1 MRLSLHVAP
10 SGGWQAGPWVSAWL
24 AAALAIIVGV
34 PVADLFLPPDIHL
47 AHLLAVA
54 PAFTAAVAGA
64 RLTAAVSVLAALAL
78 IVAGAERDTL
88 TTESVLVQFGSL
100 IAVSALLVLFSVF
113 RDRRNRE
120 LARVRRVSDA
130 TQRVVLR
137 PLPARAGPLSIASAY
152 RAFDADSTIGGDLY
166 AVTRAAGS
174 TRLVIGDVRGKG
186 LATIGSTAI
195 MLGTFRALAHR
206 QLPLPEL
213 VAQLEGAVRWDF
225 TENAEPETDDGESF
239 VTAVIV
245 DIPDDEP
252 VVRLISRGHPP
263 PLLLRRGGSVT
274 ALTVQGPAPPVG
286 LGSVSAAPYV
296 PTTFPFARGDR
307 LLLYTDGVSE
317 TRDRDGA
324 FYPLAERISGW
335 PPGTRGPGRQHHR
348 RPGGVRRHPVQR
360 RHGPGRH
367 RARQTPGGRPL
378 IPRVLD
384 DLAALASN
392 GVVPA
397 HCIGWRAQL
406 AMGARFGEAFGPNA
420 VGTRFEP

>member
-1 MRLSLHVAP
+1 MRLSFHVAP
-10 SGGWQAGPWVSAWL
+10 SGGWQVEPRVSAWL
-24 AAALAIIVGV
+24 AAALALIVGV

-54 PAFTAAVAGA
+54 PAFTAAVAGT

-78 IVAGAERDTL
+78 IAAGAERDSL
-88 TTESVLVQFGSL
+88 TTENVLVEFGSL
-100 IAVSALLVLFSVF
+100 IAVSALLVMFSVL

-120 LARVRRVSDA
+120 LAGVRRVSDA

-213 VAQLEGAVRWDF
+213 VAQLEGAVRWDSL
-225 TENAEPETDDGESF
+225 ENAGPETDAGESF
-239 VTAVIV
+239 ITAVIV

-252 VVRLISRGHPP
+252 VVRLISLGHPP
-263 PLLLRRGGSVT
+263 PLLLRSKGGVT
-274 ALTVQGPAPPVG
+274 ALTVPEPAPPVG
-286 LGSVSAAPYV
+286 LGSVSADPYV
-296 PTTFPFARGDR
+296 PTTFPFAQGDR

-317 TRDRDGA
+317 TRDRDGE
-324 FYPLAERISGW
+324 FYPLAERVAAWAGQ
-335 PPGTRGPGRQHHR
+335 PPADLVHSIT
-348 RPGGVRRHPVQR
+348 
-360 RHGPGRH
+360 
-367 RARQTPGGRPL
+367 
-378 IPRVLD
+378 D
-384 DLAALASN
+384 DLAAYAATPFNDDMALVAIERGKPLAAN
-392 GVVPA
+392 
-397 HCIGWRAQL
+397 R
-406 AMGARFGEAFGPNA
+406 
-420 VGTRFEP
+420 

>member
-1 MRLSLHVAP
+1 
-10 SGGWQAGPWVSAWL
+10 
-24 AAALAIIVGV
+24 
-34 PVADLFLPPDIHL
+34 
-47 AHLLAVA
+47 
-54 PAFTAAVAGA
+54 
-64 RLTAAVSVLAALAL
+64 VLAALAL
-78 IVAGAERDTL
+78 IAAGAERASL
-88 TTESVLVQFGSL
+88 TTESVLVQLGSL
-100 IAVSALLVLFSVF
+100 IALTALLVVFSVF
-113 RDRRNRE
+113 RARRNRE

-130 TQRVVLR
+130 TQRVLLR

-166 AVTRAAGS
+166 AVTRASGS

-225 TENAEPETDDGESF
+225 AENAGPETDAGESF

-252 VVRLISRGHPP
+252 VVHLISRGHPP
-263 PLLLRRGGSVT
+263 PLLLRRGSAT
-274 ALTVQGPAPPVG
+274 ALTVPEPAPPVG

-296 PTTFPFARGDR
+296 PATFPFAQGDG

-324 FYPLAERISGW
+324 FYPLAERVTAW
-335 PPGTRGPGRQHHR
+335 ADLAPADL
-348 RPGGVRRHPVQR
+348 VRSI
-360 RHGPGRH
+360 
-367 RARQTPGGRPL
+367 T
-378 IPRVLD
+378 D
-384 DLAALASN
+384 DLVAYAATPLNDDMAL
-392 GVVPA
+392 VVIQRDKAPA
-397 HCIGWRAQL
+397 
-406 AMGARFGEAFGPNA
+406 AR
-420 VGTRFEP
+420 